1 MNRPDVRPIRSL
13 LFVPGHQPDRVA
25 RAHLLGSDAVV
36 IDIEEPRTPFDEADR
51 AVVRKAVGDYIE
63 GLTGAVTTQ
72 IFVRVQSPASG
83 YMFRDLV
90 AVLRGPI
97 AGVVVPKLQ
106 TPADVI
112 AADAIIG
119 CAEVEAGRELG
130 STMLY
135 PILET
140 APAIRNAYEIA
151 MASPR
156 VAYMGGAVSRFG
168 DIHQALGYRW
178 TPEGDETF
186 FLRSKVLVDC
196 RAAGVR
202 FPISGMWGG
211 KVDDL
216 EGFRRWSTK
225 LRNLGYYGMMLETP
239 AHLEITHEIFSP
251 TDEELAYWT
260 TLDRLATE
268 AEGTGGAPI
277 LYGDENDGEGHIVHL
292 AHVGSARQNLEWARR
307 LGLLERSTT

>member
-13 LFVPGHQPDRVA
+13 LFVPGHQHEHVE

-36 IDIEEPRTPFDEADR
+36 IDIEEPRTPFEEPER
-51 AVVRKAVGDYIE
+51 AVVRAAVGDYLA
-63 GLTGAVTTQ
+63 GLDDTIDTQ

-97 AGVVVPKLQ
+97 AGIVVPKLQ

-112 AADAIIG
+112 AADAVIG
-119 CAEVEAGRELG
+119 CAEIEAGRPLG
-130 STMLY
+130 STLLY

-140 APAIRNAYEIA
+140 ASAIRNAYEIA

-156 VAYMGGAVSRFG
+156 VGYMGGAVSRFG

-202 FPISGMWGG
+202 YPISGMWGG

-216 EGFRRWSTK
+216 DGFRRWSTK

-251 TDEELAYWT
+251 SAEELAYWT
-260 TLDRLATE
+260 DLDRLATE
-268 AEGTGGAPI
+268 AQGSDGPI
-277 LYGDENDGEGHIVHL
+277 LYGDENDGEGHIVHI

-307 LGLLERSTT
+307 LGMVDGQPR